1 MKKIDGKMFFDY
13 LTEETM
19 DQVIEIYISH
29 YNGYEDGEWTYETD
43 YRRIHQM
50 LTIEDSLC
58 LIVKKEQEII
68 GLVYGYLE
76 QYDDIKAYN
85 LKEIVLRP
93 ELQNKGIGQKIM
105 LALEDVVREHGG
117 SSIRLDA
124 VNDGM
129 HDHFYKK
136 LGYQDTT
143 NLISK
148 SKWLD

>member
-29 YNGYEDGEWTYETD
+29 YNGYEDGEWTYETV

-76 QYDDIKAYN
+76 QYDDIKSYN

-105 LALEDVVREHGG
+105 PALEDLVKEHGG